1 MSLGVKA
8 AGVYLDSRDGRT
20 YYLCRF
26 IFMFFG
32 GFPMK
37 KVIIVG
43 GGISGLATAWL
54 LRDKARVAGKELEIT
69 LLEKEERPGGK
80 IRSIKA
86 DGYTC
91 EWGPNGFL
99 DSKPQTLDLCKAVGV
114 AGNLH
119 RSNDNARKRFIF
131 SEGKLHQLPDGG
143 PAFLKSSLISWPGK
157 LRLALEPTPFIASA
171 PVGVD
176 ETLADFGRRR
186 LGGEA
191 LDKLIAPMVS
201 GIFAGDPET
210 MSLVS
215 CFPRIAELE
224 REYGG
229 LIRAMIMLAKKKR
242 QDVAA
247 GKVVSSAAGPGG
259 VLTSFREGIQ
269 YLSDALA
276 ASLGDVVRV
285 NSHVVAVEKSHAA
298 PYRVAC
304 EDGSSLEADLV
315 IIASP
320 AFAAAGMLDGLD
332 PALTAILCQIP
343 YASMTVIC
351 FGYDRR
357 QIAHSLD
364 GFGYLIPKKEGR
376 NTLGTLW
383 DSSMFED
390 RAPQGKVLLRSMM
403 GGACFPEYVSLS
415 DEEVVSRV
423 RKDLQLTMGITA
435 EPEFVRV
442 FRHPQA
448 IPQYTVGHGK
458 RLQALDDA
466 LKGHPGLILTGNSY
480 RGIGLND
487 CAAAAE
493 RAADEALALL

>member
-1 MSLGVKA
+1 
-8 AGVYLDSRDGRT
+8 
-20 YYLCRF
+20 
-26 IFMFFG
+26 
-32 GFPMK
+32 MK
-37 KVIIVG
+37 KIVIIG
-43 GGISGLATAWL
+43 GGISGLSTAWL
-54 LRDKARVAGKELEIT
+54 LRSRAEAAGKDLHIT

-99 DSKPQTLDLCKAVGV
+99 DSKPQTLDLCKAIGV
-114 AGNLH
+114 ENNLH

-131 SEGKLHQLPDGG
+131 SGGELHQLPDGG
-143 PAFLKSSLISWPGK
+143 PAFLKSRLISWPGK
-157 LRLALEPTPFIASA
+157 LRLALEPTPFIAKA
-171 PVGVD
+171 PAGVD
-176 ETLADFGRRR
+176 ETLAAFGRRR
-186 LGGEA
+186 LGKEA

-229 LIRAMIMLAKKKR
+229 LIRAMIMLAKKKKR
-242 QDVAA
+242 DQAA

-276 ASLGDVVRV
+276 TSLGGIVRPGV
-285 NSHVVAVEKSHAA
+285 TVTSVMKGESV
-298 PYRVAC
+298 PYRVTC
-304 EDGSSLEADLV
+304 SDGSEYEADGV
-315 IIASP
+315 IVASP
-320 AFAAAGMLDGLD
+320 AFAAAEMLARLDGGI
-332 PALTAILCQIP
+332 AGILQLIP
-343 YASMTVIC
+343 YASMTVVC
-351 FGYDRR
+351 FGYGREQIRR
-357 QIAHSLD
+357 DLD

-383 DSSMFED
+383 DSSMFEN
-390 RAPQGKVLLRSMM
+390 RAPEGKVLLRSMM
-403 GGACFPEYVSLS
+403 GGACFPEYVNLS
-415 DEEVVSRV
+415 DDEVVARV
-423 RKDLQLTMGITA
+423 REDLAVAMGIDA
-435 EPEFVRV
+435 APEFVRV

-448 IPQYTVGHGK
+448 IPQYTVGHGA
-458 RLQALDDA
+458 RLQGLED
-466 LKGHPGLILTGNSY
+466 LLRNHPGLILTGNSY

-487 CAAAAE
+487 CVAAAE
-493 RAADEALALL
+493 RAADEALRCV